1 VLNGQEAILPH
12 NRLEMQIWYDGYM
25 ELFWAALL
33 GLVQGFTEFLP
44 VSSSGHLV
52 IFQRLLP
59 SFSQPGVLFDVTLHF
74 GTLFAVLFFFRK
86 EIFKLS
92 PKYLGYLVLG
102 TIPVVIIGFFF
113 KDQIEGLFNS
123 VKLVGAALLITA
135 FLNFFTS
142 KKREGKKEINGFFA
156 FVIGIFQAIAIIP
169 GISRSGAT
177 IFAGVN
183 LGMERKK
190 AATFSF
196 LLSVP
201 AILGANLLEII
212 SNLGKPVDFGFYS
225 IGFIFAFLAGFLA
238 IGLVLKLLQSSRY
251 RLLSYYC
258 IALGVVA
265 LLL

>member
-1 VLNGQEAILPH
+1 
-12 NRLEMQIWYDGYM
+12 M

-33 GLVQGFTEFLP
+33 GVVQGLTEFLP

-52 IFQRLLP
+52 IFQKLLP

-102 TIPVVIIGFFF
+102 TVPVAIVGFFF
-113 KDQIEGLFNS
+113 KDQIEGFFTS
-123 VKLVGAALLITA
+123 VKLVGVGLLITA
-135 FLNFFTS
+135 LFNYLTY
-142 KKREGKKEINGFFA
+142 KKREGEKEINGFFS
-156 FVIGIFQAIAIIP
+156 FVVGIFQAIAIIP

-177 IFAGVN
+177 IFAGAN

-190 AATFSF
+190 AAAFSF

-212 SNLGKPVDFGFYS
+212 SNLGSPVDFGYYL
-225 IGFIFAFLAGFLA
+225 IGFLFAFLSGFFA
-238 IGLVLKLLQSSRY
+238 IGLVLKLLSGNKFKIFSF
-251 RLLSYYC
+251 YC
-258 IALGVVA
+258 LFVGIITLFF
-265 LLL
+265 L